1 MDYIYVGQ
9 TSESCFVRGNSHL
22 TDMKAGMKGQCDTSH
37 MASHIIMTHGGVA
50 SEAKFIMKKI
60 KSYPSTFLRI
70 LAESIRIKNRS
81 REKGIVVLNRK
92 SGDFGSYTLP
102 RLSIQSPGQEGE
114 PPAPAQSA
122 VQPGGERR
130 EAGRVDIQT

>member
-1 MDYIYVGQ
+1 M
-9 TSESCFVRGNSHL
+9 
-22 TDMKAGMKGQCDTSH
+22 
-37 MASHIIMTHGGVA
+37 

-114 PPAPAQSA
+114 PPAPAQRA
-122 VQPGGERR
+122 LHPGDERR
-130 EAGRVDIQT
+130 EAGRVDTQARVKGKINCKQKI

>member
-1 MDYIYVGQ
+1 
-9 TSESCFVRGNSHL
+9 
-22 TDMKAGMKGQCDTSH
+22 
-37 MASHIIMTHGGVA
+37 MAHGGVV

-114 PPAPAQSA
+114 PPAPAQRA
-122 VQPGGERR
+122 LHPGDKRR
-130 EAGRVDIQT
+130 EADRVDTQARVKGKIN